1 MAAPIILCDTAGIYG
16 PCAAAFGMEPW
27 HESLKNSM
35 EILTGMCKK
44 VHNYDK
50 WEREGLKTEENP
62 LVPYNVTEKFEL
74 RTWTAEDG
82 LSTGKEPEEIQSV
95 SDCNKISRDKVSAG
109 EPHKIINEWE
119 EIAVKGRLLGGCLDC
134 LATLCGTKFDKVEEF
149 NEKYKEDGV
158 LWFLEACD
166 LNVMGIRRALWQL
179 DESGWFKN
187 TSAYN
192 TAKQKMLKSVYQ
204 NGGFWVGRYEAG
216 IEDETNIRKEKT
228 DTVTLTPVTKKN
240 VYPYNY
246 VTRTQAKVLAE
257 QVEAGSYTSSL
268 MFGVQWDLILKFI
281 EKKTVAKVNE
291 ANKENVRIQVLKN
304 LNEDSTNVGNY
315 YNSLWNITNTKAK
328 FSADSGSSFNI
339 CPQSKKSSSGVLL
352 TTGADIDFSLMNIYD
367 IAGNVWEF
375 TLENTSSNDESSAA
389 SRGGSYGSNGFY
401 ASASYRA
408 YNSIGG
414 TLSSIGFRTSL
425 Y

>member
-1 MAAPIILCDTAGIYG
+1 MKYGKFLPENGTIGFVAPSFGCNIEPYKSAFENAQKVWTKEGYSLSLGPNVYEGCCIGISNTPEKCAQEFNEWYEKEDVDVLISCGGGELMCEILPYVDFEKIRQEEPKWFMGYSDNTNLLFLLATLCDTAGIYG

-95 SDCNKISRDKVSAG
+95 SDCNKISCDKVSAG
-109 EPHKIINEWE
+109 ETHKIINERE

-187 TSAYN
+187 TKGFLIGRPYCHGEEFFGLDQYKAVIDILSKYN
-192 TAKQKMLKSVYQ
+192 VPIIMDLDIGHLPPMMPLVCGSVA
-204 NGGFWVGRYEAG
+204 E
-216 IEDETNIRKEKT
+216 
-228 DTVTLTPVTKKN
+228 
-240 VYPYNY
+240 
-246 VTRTQAKVLAE
+246 AKVK
-257 QVEAGSYTSSL
+257 
-268 MFGVQWDLILKFI
+268 D
-281 EKKTVAKVNE
+281 
-291 ANKENVRIQVLKN
+291 
-304 LNEDSTNVGNY
+304 
-315 YNSLWNITNTKAK
+315 
-328 FSADSGSSFNI
+328 
-339 CPQSKKSSSGVLL
+339 
-352 TTGADIDFSLMNIYD
+352 
-367 IAGNVWEF
+367 
-375 TLENTSSNDESSAA
+375 
-389 SRGGSYGSNGFY
+389 
-401 ASASYRA
+401 
-408 YNSIGG
+408 NSI
-414 TLSSIGFRTSL
+414 TIDME
-425 Y
+425 YK

>member
-1 MAAPIILCDTAGIYG
+1 
-16 PCAAAFGMEPW
+16 MEPW

-74 RTWTAEDG
+74 RTWTAEG
-82 LSTGKEPEEIQSV
+82 WLSTGKEPEEIQSV

-187 TSAYN
+187 TKGFLIGRPYCHGEEFFGLDQYKAVIDILSKYN
-192 TAKQKMLKSVYQ
+192 VPIIMDLDIGHLPPMMPLVCGSVA
-204 NGGFWVGRYEAG
+204 E
-216 IEDETNIRKEKT
+216 
-228 DTVTLTPVTKKN
+228 
-240 VYPYNY
+240 
-246 VTRTQAKVLAE
+246 AKVK
-257 QVEAGSYTSSL
+257 
-268 MFGVQWDLILKFI
+268 D
-281 EKKTVAKVNE
+281 
-291 ANKENVRIQVLKN
+291 
-304 LNEDSTNVGNY
+304 
-315 YNSLWNITNTKAK
+315 
-328 FSADSGSSFNI
+328 
-339 CPQSKKSSSGVLL
+339 
-352 TTGADIDFSLMNIYD
+352 
-367 IAGNVWEF
+367 
-375 TLENTSSNDESSAA
+375 
-389 SRGGSYGSNGFY
+389 
-401 ASASYRA
+401 
-408 YNSIGG
+408 NSI
-414 TLSSIGFRTSL
+414 TIDME
-425 Y
+425 YK